1 MSSMV
6 VLQAHAEGFSNGDG
20 YHVVWQF
27 SNSASGTWWVAVMDN
42 GKWINYQMDLG
53 DQLHREAFFRGEDP
67 IGLGFAD

>member
-1 MSSMV
+1 
-6 VLQAHAEGFSNGDG
+6 
-20 YHVVWQF
+20 
-27 SNSASGTWWVAVMDN
+27 MDN